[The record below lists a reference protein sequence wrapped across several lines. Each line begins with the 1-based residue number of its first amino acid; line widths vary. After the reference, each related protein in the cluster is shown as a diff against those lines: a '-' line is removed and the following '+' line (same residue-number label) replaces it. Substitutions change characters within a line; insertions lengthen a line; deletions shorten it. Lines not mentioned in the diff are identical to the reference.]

1 MTADSRLID
10 MTACDVVDLLQRQ
23 EVTPLDLLD
32 TLEDRISDVD
42 PTVNALPTLC
52 FERARTHAKQI
63 MDKPVS
69 DRGSLAGMPVAIK
82 DLSHVEGVLTT
93 SGSPIFKDRVSD
105 HSDLMVENIETADGV
120 IYAKSNTPEFGA
132 GANTFNEVFG
142 ATVTPWDTSK
152 SCAGSSGGS
161 AVALA
166 TGMAWLASG
175 SDLGGSLRN
184 PASFCSVVGMRCSPG
199 RVTVGPGAGPFN
211 DLSVNGPM
219 ARNVADVALF
229 LDSMTAQNPADPL
242 SLEKPATPF
251 IAAVKAPKPPKKVA
265 FSPDLGVTPVDPEVA
280 EICAKAA
287 QKFADLG
294 VEVVEAAPDFTDL
307 QHIFQTM
314 RAIDF
319 ATKHQAKLSTYK
331 ELLKPEVIWNIERGL
346 SLSSADVI
354 RATTGRAQLYYNAVN
369 FFKEYDL
376 LLSPATV
383 VPPYPIEDRFV
394 AELGDHKFANYI
406 EWCSIA
412 YAITVV
418 SLPALSLPAGFTAS
432 GLPVGLQVVGPP
444 RGEAD
449 LLAGA
454 HLLEGIL
461 ELEQQ
466 VPINPRSPQ

>member
-1 MTADSRLID
+1 MTADSRLIN
-10 MTACDVVDLLQRQ
+10 MTAENVVKLLQRE

-32 TLEDRISDVD
+32 TLEARISDVD
-42 PTVNALPTLC
+42 PAVNALPTLC
-52 FERARTHAKQI
+52 FERARDHAKAI
-63 MDKPVS
+63 MEKPIS
-69 DRGSLAGMPVAIK
+69 ERGNLAGMPVAIK
-82 DLSHVEGVLTT
+82 DLTHVEGVLTT
-93 SGSPIFKDRVSD
+93 SGSPIFKDRISD
-105 HSDLMVENIETADGV
+105 HSDLMVENIEASDGI

-142 ATVTPWDTSK
+142 ATVNPWDTSK

-166 TGMAWLASG
+166 TGTAWLASG

-184 PASFCSVVGMRCSPG
+184 PASFCSIVGMRCSPG
-199 RVTVGPGAGPFN
+199 RVASGPDASPYN
-211 DLSVNGPM
+211 NLSVNGPM
-219 ARNVADVALF
+219 ARNVTDVALL
-229 LDSMTAQNPADPL
+229 LDSMTGQSPIDPL

-251 IAAVKAPKPPKKVA
+251 LAAVKAPKMPKKVA
-265 FSPDLGVTPVDPEVA
+265 FSRDLGVTPVDPEVA
-280 EICAKAA
+280 DICAKAA

-294 VEVVEAAPDFTDL
+294 VEVVEAAPDFSDL

-314 RAIDF
+314 RAMDF
-319 ATKHQAKLSTYK
+319 ATKHQSKLDDYK
-331 ELLKPEVIWNIERGL
+331 DLLKPEVIWNIEKGL
-346 SLSSADVI
+346 NLSSADMI
-354 RATTGRAQLYYNAVN
+354 RADAGRAQLYRNAVR
-369 FFKEYDL
+369 FFEEFDL
-376 LLSPATV
+376 LLCPATV
-383 VPPYPIEDRFV
+383 VPPYPIEQRFV
-394 AELGDHKFANYI
+394 AELGDHVFSNYI

-418 SLPALSLPAGFTAS
+418 SLPALSLPAGFTNA
-432 GLPVGLQVVGPP
+432 GLPVGLQVVGRQ

-466 VPINPRSPQ
+466 VPITPRAPR

>member
-1 MTADSRLID
+1 MTADSRLIG

-69 DRGSLAGMPVAIK
+69 DRGSLAGMPVVIK

-93 SGSPIFKDRVSD
+93 SGSPIFKGRVSD

-142 ATVTPWDTSK
+142 ATVNPWDTSK

-354 RATTGRAQLYYNAVN
+354 RATTGRAQLYFNAVN

-418 SLPALSLPAGFTAS
+418 SLPALSLPAGFTVS
-432 GLPVGLQVVGPP
+432 GLPVGLQVVAPP

>member
-142 ATVTPWDTSK
+142 ATVNPWDTSK

-412 YAITVV
+412 
-418 SLPALSLPAGFTAS
+418 G
-432 GLPVGLQVVGPP
+432 
-444 RGEAD
+444 R
-449 LLAGA
+449 LAGGRTA
-454 HLLEGIL
+454 AWRGRFTCRRTF
-461 ELEQQ
+461 
-466 VPINPRSPQ
+466 VGRNT